1 MNAATV
7 GAEEQVPALTP
18 RQTLWLDFYRALG
31 QRNFVR
37 ALALAR
43 RLGFAEERLRRLERD
58 TLKQCMVDFQNFD
71 AASQLCADYCL
82 TADELAALMAQRQAR
97 T

>member
-1 MNAATV
+1 
-7 GAEEQVPALTP
+7 
-18 RQTLWLDFYRALG
+18 
-31 QRNFVR
+31 
-37 ALALAR
+37 
-43 RLGFAEERLRRLERD
+43 
-58 TLKQCMVDFQNFD
+58 MVDFQNFD